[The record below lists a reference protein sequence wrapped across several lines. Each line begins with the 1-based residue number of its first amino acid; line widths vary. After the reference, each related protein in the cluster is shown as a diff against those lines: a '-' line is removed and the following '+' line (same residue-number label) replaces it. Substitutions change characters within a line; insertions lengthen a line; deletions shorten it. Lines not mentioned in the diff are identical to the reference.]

1 MCPHLLHYYCKTAM
15 LHQARRTVHS
25 IGNHLR
31 RAMHGFDLRRP
42 INTGIET
49 GVNAGRAIDGG
60 VQALRPW
67 HERLRPV
74 LEKYGVSTHGAQ
86 KALGN
91 YDEIRNALTQ

>member
-1 MCPHLLHYYCKTAM
+1 M

-31 RAMHGFDLRRP
+31 RAMHGFDLRRA

-49 GVNAGRAIDGG
+49 GVNAARAIDGG

-67 HERLRPV
+67 YERLRPV

-91 YDEIRNALTQ
+91 YDEIRNALMQ